1 MENEFPIKKVL
12 ICGKDISEY
21 AVVCPKGASPFLTEA
36 AETFVRIIREAIGQE
51 LRVMDEDGA
60 AAYEIVI
67 GTTNRDTELVR
78 QSRASLKNDGY
89 AILGEGSRLFITG
102 GNDRGAGYGVYSL
115 LEDYMGVRFY
125 ASDCTVIHEA
135 QTVEVPEGIRVL
147 YSPVLE
153 YRDLNWYDYIKNHD
167 FASRNK
173 VNCTGGKRTDVPD
186 TSLYAEGFV
195 HTLSALT
202 EEPHVPDVQPC
213 LTDEAVY
220 RKVLGN
226 VRKWLAKNPGAAI
239 ISVSQNDS
247 YPEGLGCQCEK
258 CRAID
263 EAEGSPMGSLLTFV
277 NRIAGEI
284 RAEYPDVQVDT
295 LAYRYTRKTPKTIVP
310 ADNVIIRLCS
320 VECSFAHRM
329 DDADCE
335 ENAAFRQTI
344 EDWAKV
350 SDKLYI
356 WDYTTDFA
364 HYLAPYPNLHIL
376 WDNVRFFKE
385 HNVVGVHEQGNYQA
399 VSGEFGELRGYL
411 LAKLLW
417 NPDMTKERY
426 FELMDEFLQ
435 DYYGEGWRYIREYID
450 RTAQKAAKSHMHLDD
465 RPERYLPLES
475 DEDRDFAREMTG
487 LWEKALEAAGTEEY
501 RNHVRK
507 SKIQDEYYNLYMDFD
522 GQVERNRALY
532 QSLKEF
538 GIAYHC
544 ESWNLPELEDFS
556 VEPKIWS
563 KYCREQAEAKD
574 QN

>member
-1 MENEFPIKKVL
+1 MKDGFPIKKILVF
-12 ICGKDISEY
+12 GKDISDY
-21 AVVCPKGASPFLTEA
+21 TVVCPKNASAFVIEA
-36 AETFVRIIREAIGQE
+36 AEAFVTIVQKAVGHKLSVTDGE
-51 LRVMDEDGA
+51 GA
-60 AAYEIVI
+60 AACEIVL
-67 GTTNRDTELVR
+67 GVTDRDTQAVR
-78 QSRASLKNDGY
+78 QARASLKNDGY
-89 AILGEGSRLFITG
+89 AILGEGSRLFVTG
-102 GNDRGAGYGVYSL
+102 ANDRGTGYGVYSL

-135 QTVEVPEGIRVL
+135 ETVEVPEGIRVL

-153 YRDLNWYDYIKNHD
+153 YRDVNWYDYIKNHD

-173 VNCTGGKRTDVPD
+173 VNGTGGMRTDIPD
-186 TSLYAEGFV
+186 TSLYAEAFV

-202 EEPHVPDVQPC
+202 EEPHIPDVQPC
-213 LTDEAVY
+213 LTDEKVY
-220 RKVLGN
+220 EKVLGN
-226 VRKWLAKNPGAAI
+226 VRKWLAKNPGASI

-263 EAEGSPMGSLLTFV
+263 EEQGTPMGSLLAFV

-284 RAEYPDVQVDT
+284 REEYPDIKVDT
-295 LAYRYTRKTPKTIVP
+295 LAYRYTRKPPRTMVP

-335 ENAAFRQTI
+335 ENAAFCRTI
-344 EDWAKV
+344 EEWAKV

-376 WDNVRFFKE
+376 WDNVRFFKD
-385 HNVVGVHEQGNYQA
+385 HNVVGIHEQGNYQA
-399 VSGEFGELRGYL
+399 KSGEFGELRGYL

-426 FELMDEFLQ
+426 FELMDEFLR

-450 RTAQKAAKSHMHLDD
+450 RTAEKAARSHMHLDNH
-465 RPERYLPLES
+465 PEKYLPMEN
-475 DEDRDFAREMTG
+475 DEDRAFAREMTG
-487 LWEKALEAAGTEEY
+487 LWEKALEAAGSKEQKD
-501 RNHVRK
+501 HVRK

-522 GQVERNRALY
+522 GQQERNRALY
-532 QSLKEF
+532 ESLKEF
-538 GIAYHC
+538 GIEYHC
-544 ESWNLPELEDFS
+544 ESWKLPELTDFGI
-556 VEPKIWS
+556 EPKAWS
-563 KYCREQAEAKD
+563 KCCREQAEAEK